1 MNELD
6 IMLIAVLVV
15 SSLMGYFKGFIKEAR
30 GVVSIIISA
39 VVTYIYFKRGGSLL
53 SLSLIFILTN
63 LGLAV
68 AFWALKKFVWQ
79 SGHELALS
87 YRMGGVAI
95 GLLRGMA
102 SVWLVLASLGLF
114 SGILKVT
121 RPDINEYL
129 ETSALYARY
138 RGINPA
144 PAKSLKDKPA
154 PGGLPKEVVKE
165 FIKIGSVKAILE
177 DKQLIES
184 LNQED
189 YVKVMG
195 NPKFLNLLNGREF
208 LKQLVA
214 LGLRQSRQSVRE
226 KGSEK

>member
-79 SGHELALS
+79 SGH
-87 YRMGGVAI
+87 
-95 GLLRGMA
+95 
-102 SVWLVLASLGLF
+102 
-114 SGILKVT
+114 
-121 RPDINEYL
+121 
-129 ETSALYARY
+129 
-138 RGINPA
+138 
-144 PAKSLKDKPA
+144 
-154 PGGLPKEVVKE
+154 
-165 FIKIGSVKAILE
+165 
-177 DKQLIES
+177 
-184 LNQED
+184 
-189 YVKVMG
+189 
-195 NPKFLNLLNGREF
+195 
-208 LKQLVA
+208 
-214 LGLRQSRQSVRE
+214 
-226 KGSEK
+226 